1 MIDSCA
7 ITAPQRQHHIARI
20 TISIGSLVLSWE
32 AGEMVYSNYLFPPT
46 RDLHKAVQSGRG
58 GIFSSS
64 SSSSFSRSIN
74 DRIDAFGAPRML
86 GRFWSGKSPRALMDL
101 DRRVIREACVGVRK
115 AVSSERDSEQKK
127 NRSENKMNRYRDE
140 ITDTT
145 DARCCIVGGLGLWRR
160 EEGRGSL
167 CLLRCASH
175 VASNRSTFY
184 V

>member
-1 MIDSCA
+1 
-7 ITAPQRQHHIARI
+7 
-20 TISIGSLVLSWE
+20 
-32 AGEMVYSNYLFPPT
+32 
-46 RDLHKAVQSGRG
+46 
-58 GIFSSS
+58 
-64 SSSSFSRSIN
+64 
-74 DRIDAFGAPRML
+74 
-86 GRFWSGKSPRALMDL
+86 MDL

-115 AVSSERDSEQKK
+115 GAASGIVGKKK

-145 DARCCIVGGLGLWRR
+145 DARCCMRARTLKEG
-160 EEGRGSL
+160 EGRGSL